1 MQILILSRK
10 RSLYSTRQLAHAAKE
25 LGHVPRVIDP
35 LHLSLFVDAEFPSI
49 HYRKRRITPPDVVIP
64 RIGTSITDFGLAAV
78 EQFQMLGVPVV
89 NSAHAI
95 AQARDKFRCIQILAE
110 HGFNTPRTVMVRTPA
125 NWRSAVKAVGGLP
138 IVIKLIQGTQGIGVM
153 LAETQEA
160 VESVLDTLWCL
171 GQSIIIQEF
180 IAESRGRD
188 IRAFVIKDRVVC
200 AMRRQAR
207 VGEFRSNI
215 HRGGEGTMCYLD
227 QETCETAVGAA
238 KTLGLQVA
246 GVDMLESPT
255 GPKIIE
261 CNASPGFEGIELATG
276 INVAKE
282 VILYAL
288 VTVKEY
294 QEKNLSAQT
303 RQILSV

>member
-10 RSLYSTRQLAHAAKE
+10 RSLFSTRQLARAAKE
-25 LGHVPRVIDP
+25 LGHFPRVIDP
-35 LHLSLFVDAEFPSI
+35 LHLSLFVDKEFPSI
-49 HYRKRRITPPDVVIP
+49 HYRKRRISLPAVVIP

-95 AQARDKFRCIQILAE
+95 AQARDKFRCIQLLNE

-215 HRGGEGTMCYLD
+215 HRGGEGTVCHLD
-227 QETCETAVGAA
+227 EATCRTAVAA
-238 KTLGLQVA
+238 ARTLGLQVA
-246 GVDMLESPT
+246 GVDMLESPS

-261 CNASPGFEGIELATG
+261 CNASPGFEGIGMATG
-276 INVAKE
+276 IDVARQ
-282 VILYAL
+282 VIDFAL
-288 VTVKEY
+288 EIAKPP
-294 QEKNLSAQT
+294 QEKLV
-303 RQILSV
+303 SVRA